1 MTQKEQ
7 FEPKRPYSRASILA
21 ARYGKHAP
29 PVAANEGS
37 PTLTGAF
44 TTTRIAII
52 RPGLEED
59 YSDKRTRHM
68 PSREAAE
75 AEAADP
81 NSVTRLLMQRCSEAV
96 FARKLSKGYRALGP
110 LETVRVSVV
119 HNLGPLTVAHAEY
132 EIVVQSYCRLV
143 KV

>member
-1 MTQKEQ
+1 MT
-7 FEPKRPYSRASILA
+7 KRPYSRASILA
-21 ARYGKHAP
+21 KRWAKHAP
-29 PVAANEGS
+29 VAVNAGVPS
-37 PTLTGAF
+37 LAATGAF
-44 TTTRIAII
+44 KMTKAPTLAAQ
-52 RPGLEED
+52 ED
-59 YSDKRTRHM
+59 YYDKRIRHM

-81 NSVTRLLMQRCSEAV
+81 NSATRQLMRRCSEAV
-96 FARKLSKGYRALGP
+96 FARKLSQGYRALGP
-110 LETVRVSVV
+110 LELVRVSVV